1 VQIIKIRKKTVAEA
15 KDRGPKA
22 NSFNYNLRAIKKD
35 FHPKHRG
42 YLIHHNYKMNCTISF
57 I

>member
-15 KDRGPKA
+15 KNRGPKA

-42 YLIHHNYKMNCTISF
+42 YLIHHNY
-57 I
+57 